1 MTSGITVRPATAAED
16 NAVLD
21 LIEELFQP
29 PGARPPGY
37 TRERARLGFRWAV
50 ENPDADVLLALEG
63 DRIAV
68 GLASVYLDF
77 PSMRYGWR
85 CWLQDLVVAAPE
97 RSRGIGK
104 LLLDAATRWARQRG
118 CTHLELGS
126 GIGRIDAHR
135 FYLRERLTQGFT
147 FQRRID

>member
-1 MTSGITVRPATAAED
+1 MTSGITVRPATAAD
-16 NAVLD
+16 DDAVLD
-21 LIEELFQP
+21 LIEELLEP

-37 TRERARLGFRWAV
+37 TRERARQAFRWAV
-50 ENPDADVLLALEG
+50 ENPNADVLLAVAG
-63 DRIAV
+63 DRAV
-68 GLASVYLDF
+68 GLASLYLDF
-77 PSMRYGWR
+77 PSIRYGWR

-135 FYLRERLTQGFT
+135 FYLREGLTQGFT
-147 FQRRID
+147 FQRGIE